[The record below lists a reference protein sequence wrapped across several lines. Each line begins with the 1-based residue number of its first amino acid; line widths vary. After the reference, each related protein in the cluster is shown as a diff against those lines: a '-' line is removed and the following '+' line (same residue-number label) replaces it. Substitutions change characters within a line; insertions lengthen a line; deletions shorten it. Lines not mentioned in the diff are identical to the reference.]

1 MDFGHNFGA
10 FTMFLGVALSITAF
24 PVLARILAE
33 RKLLNTE
40 VQAAKSHLPIVSA
53 VNCTVER
60 RVVCERNE
68 VEINHLTSMNDDK
81 IQ

>member
-1 MDFGHNFGA
+1 MTVWMAAAGIILPFGLGAIVSYIIVKVLLMDLGRHNFGA

-40 VQAAKSHLPIVSA
+40 VS
-53 VNCTVER
+53 
-60 RVVCERNE
+60 
-68 VEINHLTSMNDDK
+68 TS
-81 IQ
+81 

>member
-1 MDFGHNFGA
+1 MTIWMAAAGIILPFGLGAIVSYVIFKVLLMNISHSFGA

-40 VQAAKSHLPIVSA
+40 VKRDRSPS
-53 VNCTVER
+53 
-60 RVVCERNE
+60 
-68 VEINHLTSMNDDK
+68 S
-81 IQ
+81 